1 MCHPVGDTHGLRR
14 LQAIHVGWQKE
25 IITAMSH
32 ANESFLERYW
42 QVFLILFGAFFAFFC
57 GTFK

>member
-1 MCHPVGDTHGLRR
+1 MTCPGLRR
-14 LQAIHVGWQKE
+14 QQVIDVGWRKE

-42 QVFLILFGAFFAFFC
+42 QVFLILFGAFFAFVC
-57 GTFK
+57 GNFK

>member
-1 MCHPVGDTHGLRR
+1 MEDTHGLRR
-14 LQAIHVGWQKE
+14 QQAIHVGWQKE